1 MTDYNLNTKSD
12 MPLDQS
18 FTPQTEKPTAKKPV
32 KPKINVIGKK
42 SNQKKQ
48 SNKKQQ
54 EENSKLRTKLK
65 SDSVDIADLEKL
77 NEENIKNYRFRHKR
91 NKVIIVILAV
101 LLVIAIAVITVFMVV
116 NRLETNCD
124 MIINGNADAV
134 CFVNG
139 EELSNFRTPANVQ
152 GNRVLNLDVDVQIK
166 GSSSEYYNV
175 KFYVITY
182 QRGHIMSNTLIYKP
196 NFNLFYENQ
205 DGSYSSSEPIR
216 GNQQINICDGIIL
229 DSAKIYSTPAVA
241 AEHAESS
248 LTHEAQIGKIAGEQL
263 LKLMTLGLTRE
274 AAEQEIIKGFLD

>member
-18 FTPQTEKPTAKKPV
+18 FTPKTEKPTTKKSV

-48 SNKKQQ
+48 PNKKQQ

-91 NKVIIVILAV
+91 NKVIIAILAV
-101 LLVIAIAVITVFMVV
+101 LLVVAVAVITVFMVV

-134 CFVNG
+134 CLVNG
-139 EELSNFRTPANVQ
+139 EELDRFRTPANVQ
-152 GNRVLNLDVDVQIK
+152 GNRVLNLNIDVQIN

-205 DGSYSSSEPIR
+205 DGSYSSSQPIR
-216 GNQQINICDGIIL
+216 GDQLIDLCDGIIL
-229 DSAKIYSTPAVA
+229 DKNY
-241 AEHAESS
+241 EN
-248 LTHEAQIGKIAGEQL
+248 
-263 LKLMTLGLTRE
+263 TLSVDNFKMEFYIHLERV
-274 AAEQEIIKGFLD
+274 